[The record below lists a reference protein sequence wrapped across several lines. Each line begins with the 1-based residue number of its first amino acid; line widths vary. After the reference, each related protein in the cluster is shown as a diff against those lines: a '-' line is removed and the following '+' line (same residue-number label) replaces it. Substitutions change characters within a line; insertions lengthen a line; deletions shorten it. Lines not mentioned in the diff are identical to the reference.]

1 MSVSAIG
8 SQAALAVQ
16 QLTNMRSQF
25 DDLERQLS
33 TGQKSA
39 SYSGLGTNSGVTVG
53 LNAQLSALS
62 GYDNGIDIVNT
73 RIGLMSNALSS
84 MTDVA
89 NTVQSAID
97 NATPPAT
104 NGSAGIAQETA
115 QGSLGQL
122 LDLLNTQS
130 GGHYLFSGGATNQ
143 PSVDTVDHILNGN
156 GAQAGLTQLISE
168 RSQADLGSDGLG
180 RLAITSSSATA
191 VSVAEDAVS
200 PFGFKLASVSSNLTN
215 ATVTPPSGSPAAL
228 SVDFSG
234 GNPNAGDNVTLS
246 FNLPD
251 GTSANLTLTATTAS
265 PPGANQFTIGATPA
279 DTATNFQTALTSA
292 VGTLAAT
299 SLTAASAVAASND
312 FFNGDANNPPQR
324 VDGPPFDTATGMV
337 AGTAANTVI
346 WYTGDAGSGSARDTA
361 TARVD
366 PSLVVSYGARANED
380 GIRSLVQN
388 VATLAAVQISSANP
402 NAVGLSSALNQRLTA
417 NLNNASGGQTIT
429 DIETQ
434 LAAAQNAATDAQT
447 RHQQTSA
454 TLNDYLQNI
463 TGVSNEE
470 VGTELLTLQTR
481 MQASMQATSMLFQ
494 MSLVNYLKVGG

>member
-1 MSVSAIG
+1 MSVSVIG
-8 SQAALAVQ
+8 SQSALAVQ
-16 QLTNMRSQF
+16 QLVNMRSQF
-25 DDLERQLS
+25 NDLERQLS

-39 SYSGLGTNSGVTVG
+39 NYAGLGTSSGITVG

-62 GYDNGIDIVNT
+62 GYDNSINMVTT

-89 NTVQSAID
+89 NTVQSAIN
-97 NATPPAT
+97 NANSPTS
-104 NGSAGIAQETA
+104 GGGGITQQTA
-115 QGSLGQL
+115 QSSLGQL

-130 GGHYLFSGGATNQ
+130 GDGYLFSGNATNQ
-143 PSVDTVDHILNGN
+143 PSTETLDHILNGN
-156 GAQAGLTQLISE
+156 GPQAGLTQLISE
-168 RSQADLGSDGLG
+168 RNQADLGVDGLG
-180 RLAITSSSATA
+180 RLAITSPTATS
-191 VSVAEDAVS
+191 VSVAEDAVA
-200 PFGFKLASVSSNLTN
+200 PFGFKLSSVNSNLTN
-215 ATVTPPSGSPAAL
+215 ATVSGPSGSPAAL

-234 GNPNAGDNVTLS
+234 GNPNAGDKVTLS

-251 GTSANLTLTATTAS
+251 GTSENLALTATTAS
-265 PPGANQFTIGATPA
+265 PPGDGQFTIGATPA
-279 DTATNFQTALTSA
+279 DTATNFQNALTSA
-292 VGTLAAT
+292 VGKLAAT

-312 FFNGDANNPPQR
+312 FFSADANNPPQR

-346 WYTGDAGSGSARDTA
+346 WYTGDAGSGTARDTA

-380 GIRSLVQN
+380 GIRNLVQN
-388 VATLAAVQISSANP
+388 VATLAAVQIASTNP
-402 NAVGLSSALNQRLTA
+402 NAVGLSTALNQRLTT
-417 NLNNASGGQTIT
+417 NLNNTSGQTIT

-434 LAAAQNAATDAQT
+434 LASAQNAATDAKT
-447 RHQQTSA
+447 RHQQTNA
-454 TLNDYLQNI
+454 TLNNYLQNI

-481 MQASMQATSMLFQ
+481 MQASMQTTAMLSQ
-494 MSLVNYLKVGG
+494 LSLVNYLQVGG